1 MYREAELYKAAVRLY
16 TTPIFCWRKA
26 LFASTDGRDLYD
38 FARAGLR
45 NLEGM
50 HGALKRETF
59 AFRPGVA
66 LRREFRGK
74 RRVLYVY
81 PWEERLVDLLL
92 YRLLSGRLQNWFSA
106 NSYGYRLRGFG
117 LDRCQ
122 RKIARVLREARGPV
136 FAVKR
141 DVANYFPSVDHE
153 LLREQLAEL
162 IEPGDYL
169 SRLMEERMR
178 FTYVEEEGAE
188 PTFDWG
194 LEYGQEKSKPAPLR
208 TKGAAPSR
216 TLRAERGIAFGTAM
230 AALFANV
237 YLTKLDRR
245 LDTIEGLHYFRYADD
260 LLLVAEERA
269 AIERAKEEFAE
280 GMRELRLESKG
291 SGEGDWVL
299 VRDRAAMVS
308 AFDDAAESTPGS
320 FATLPSQLRASRM
333 TDEEGATVAVA
344 AGAVE
349 SKPGFFA
356 TLRMTA
362 DGDGAGFIATTKLRH
377 LGLEFCGDG
386 TVRLSR
392 DKCRKIENVFRF
404 AFRKKRAKLGRI
416 REPRKRAEF
425 LVSVARNALEQ
436 SVRKVAIVDYYLKH
450 VNDEA
455 QLRLLDRW
463 LAEEVLALTFGGYR
477 KGNFRRLPFVA
488 LRAMGL
494 PSLVHRRRQIRQ
506 GQIAAPFF
514 VWKNYQAEKSSR
526 ETAVK
531 LRQVS
536 KDAGRDAGGTE
547 RKAEAAAFSPSPEAV
562 T

>member
-16 TTPIFCWRKA
+16 TKPIFCWRKA

-45 NLEGM
+45 NLEGI
-50 HGALKRETF
+50 HGALQRETF
-59 AFRPGVA
+59 SFRPAVA

-106 NSYGYRLRGFG
+106 NSYAYRLRGFG

-122 RKIARVLREARGPV
+122 RKIARVLRETRGPL

-141 DVANYFPSVDHE
+141 DVANYFPSVDHA

-169 SRLMEERMR
+169 FRLMEERMR
-178 FTYVEEEGAE
+178 FTYEEEEGA
-188 PTFDWG
+188 
-194 LEYGQEKSKPAPLR
+194 LEYGEEEGTPEEKSKPAPSKA
-208 TKGAAPSR
+208 KGAAPR
-216 TLRAERGIAFGTAM
+216 RAERGIALGTAM
-230 AALFANV
+230 AAMFANV

-245 LDTIEGLHYFRYADD
+245 LDAIGGLHYFRYADD

-280 GMRELRLESKG
+280 GMTELRLESKG
-291 SGEGDWVL
+291 SCEGDWIL
-299 VRDRAAMVS
+299 VQNRASLVPVYGKGV
-308 AFDDAAESTPGS
+308 EVEEGS
-320 FATLPSQLRASRM
+320 FATLRM
-333 TDEEGATVAVA
+333 TKQEGAAVAVA

-356 TLRMTA
+356 PPAGAGGLRMTA
-362 DGDGAGFIATTKLRH
+362 QEATAGFVVTRKIRH
-377 LGLEFCGDG
+377 LGLEFCADG
-386 TVRLSR
+386 MVRLSR
-392 DKCRKIENVFRF
+392 DKCRKVENVFRF

-425 LVSVARNALEQ
+425 LVSVAGHALKQ

-455 QLRLLDRW
+455 QLRLMDRW
-463 LAEEVLALTFGGYR
+463 LAEEVLALTFGGHS
-477 KGNFRRLPFVA
+477 KGNFRRIPFAA

-494 PSLVHRRRQIRQ
+494 PSLVHRRRQIRH

-536 KDAGRDAGGTE
+536 KNAGRDAGGTQ